1 MSQIVPAGAFM
12 RIAVLLLTL
21 GCVGHAS
28 LGAQATNTASPEQ
41 SSCSL
46 LTPQPKPISAVN
58 DAVLLDVYNTQVSLI
73 RSLHATALLR
83 GLVGGEYRVGERP
96 REFPAIIDFA
106 RPNLIRMTGVLPFA
120 GSRGFEMASDGQMFR
135 LLVPEDGKKTF
146 LVGRVDAPAHSQK
159 PRENLRPQP
168 LIDALTWEKGTPLA
182 SAKAKLS
189 TADDTQTLQVDLPP
203 SRSGPSRAAI
213 EFDLR
218 SGVVKSLS
226 TYDSSGHLLSEIG
239 YQDWKKM
246 STYPEGAPVG
256 CFPRHIHLVQ
266 LARDFEIDIRIT
278 DIALN
283 PEIPKYT
290 FRPSPP
296 KGIPIVT
303 LDMLGNP
310 VDH

>member
-1 MSQIVPAGAFM
+1 MPAGAFM
-12 RIAVLLLTL
+12 RIVVLLLIL
-21 GCVGHAS
+21 NCVGHTP
-28 LGAQATNTASPEQ
+28 LGAQGTNTAAGPEQ

-46 LTPQPKPISAVN
+46 LSSQPKQIN
-58 DAVLLDVYNTQVSLI
+58 DSVLLDAYNTQVNLI

-213 EFDLR
+213 EFARPAQWSGEIAVHLR
-218 SGVVKSLS
+218 F
-226 TYDSSGHLLSEIG
+226 I
-239 YQDWKKM
+239 
-246 STYPEGAPVG
+246 
-256 CFPRHIHLVQ
+256 
-266 LARDFEIDIRIT
+266 
-278 DIALN
+278 
-283 PEIPKYT
+283 
-290 FRPSPP
+290 RPSP
-296 KGIPIVT
+296 
-303 LDMLGNP
+303 L
-310 VDH
+310 